1 MIQLV
6 GEQIGKTFAAADV
19 IAVALH
25 DPTDD
30 RIEFPYYSEDGE
42 RRPQAGIEY
51 GEGLTTRILASREAL
66 LLNRSEQFD
75 EIGTRGHGKPAR
87 SYLGVPILVSDEAIG
102 VISVQ
107 SSTDEGMFD
116 EADRRLLSTLAANV
130 GTAIQNARL
139 FAEME
144 NAKEAAEAANEAKST
159 FLASVSHELRTPL
172 TSVLGFAKVIRRQLD
187 ERILPNVDASDPKTQ
202 RAINQVR
209 DNVSVIV
216 TEGERLTTLVNNV
229 LDLAK
234 IEAGRFE
241 WNDAAD
247 VDGRGHRP
255 SNLHD
260 VRLLREQGRR
270 AAA

>member
-1 MIQLV
+1 MIS
-6 GEQIGKTFAAADV
+6 I
-19 IAVALH
+19 
-25 DPTDD
+25 
-30 RIEFPYYSEDGE
+30 
-42 RRPQAGIEY
+42 
-51 GEGLTTRILASREAL
+51 
-66 LLNRSEQFD
+66 
-75 EIGTRGHGKPAR
+75 
-87 SYLGVPILVSDEAIG
+87 
-102 VISVQ
+102 Q

-116 EADRRLLSTLAANV
+116 ESDRRLLATLAANV

-144 NAKEAAEAANEAKST
+144 NAKDAAEAANEAKST

-187 ERILPNVDASDPKTQ
+187 ERIIPNVDASDPKTE

-241 WNDAAD
+241 WKMQAMSMAEVIDRAIATTSGFFDNKGVDAAARD
-247 VDGRGHRP
+247 SGRASQR
-255 SNLHD
+255 ST
-260 VRLLREQGRR
+260 VTATRSCRW
-270 AAA
+270 